1 MSFLRSIFGLR
12 RREREQT
19 MTKGETLFSALT
31 ITLRC
36 QGLLARKGRGGH
48 TVCGPSSIRGFLF
61 RSLLFLLIQAAPP
74 SVRLFAQPQTPVD
87 EPKALTLREAVSIAL
102 KNNPTAQ
109 SADAYAEAVRH
120 AVAGAKAGYYPR
132 VDFSEGFTRG
142 NNPVYVFSSFLIQ
155 RRFTEQNFALGS
167 LNFPTP
173 VDNFRTQFA
182 ASLPLYDAGQ
192 TSRRVRDARLDAQD
206 AQHGL
211 ERTRQQVI
219 FSVINAYLNEL
230 LARESTS
237 VAEASA
243 KSTEEDL
250 ARARTR
256 QEQGQALLSDV
267 LSARVHLAQAKEDL
281 IRARNDIAL
290 AQAELNVAMG
300 VAEDAPSQVQGSL
313 GEAIFQSGTLPERQQ
328 RALAARPDYQQLLIG
343 KEKASNAIRKARAE
357 FLPTIN
363 AFGAW
368 EVDNQ
373 TFAARGGNN
382 WAAGATLNLNVFDG
396 GARQARVA
404 ESHARERQAEAL
416 RVQVASAIRL
426 QVRQAFLNLTAARER
441 VEVSRESA
449 SQSQESLRILED
461 RYGSGL
467 ASITDV
473 LAAETAHTRARCD
486 FLSAVYD
493 YRIAFAGLELA
504 TGELAPDSQ
513 AVAR

>member
-1 MSFLRSIFGLR
+1 
-12 RREREQT
+12 
-19 MTKGETLFSALT
+19 MTNGETLSSALT
-31 ITLRC
+31 ITSRC
-36 QGLLARKGRGGH
+36 QELWARKGRGGH
-48 TVCGPSSIRGFLF
+48 AVYSPSFIRGILC
-61 RSLLFLLIQAAPP
+61 RSLLLLLIQAAPT
-74 SVRLFAQPQTPVD
+74 SVRLFAQSQTPGD

-102 KNNPTAQ
+102 KNNPAAQ

-120 AVAGAKAGYYPR
+120 ALAGAKAGYYPR

-142 NNPVYVFSSFLIQ
+142 NNPVYVFSSLLMQ
-155 RRFTEQNFALGS
+155 RQFTEQNFALGL
-167 LNFPTP
+167 LNFPP
-173 VDNFRTQFA
+173 PLDNFRTQFA

-192 TSRRVRDARLDAQD
+192 NSRRVRDARLEAQE

-219 FSVINAYLNEL
+219 FGVINAYLNEL
-230 LARESTS
+230 LARESAG

-250 ARARTR
+250 ARAQTR

-281 IRARNDIAL
+281 IRAGNDVAV
-290 AQAELNVAMG
+290 AQAEFNVAMG
-300 VAEDAPSQVQGSL
+300 LAEDAPNQVQGSL
-313 GEAIFQSGTLPERQQ
+313 SEAIFQSGSLPDRQQ
-328 RALAARPDYQQLLIG
+328 RALAARADYQQVLIG
-343 KEKASNAIRKARAE
+343 KEKASNTLSKARAE

-363 AFGAW
+363 AFGSW

-373 TFAARGGNN
+373 TFVARGGNS
-382 WAAGATLNLNVFDG
+382 WAAGATLNFNLFDG
-396 GARQARVA
+396 GARRARVA

-416 RVQVASAIRL
+416 RAQMASAIRL

-449 SQSQESLRILED
+449 SQSQESLRILAD

-473 LAAETAHTRARCD
+473 LAAETAHARARRD
-486 FLSAVYD
+486 FLSSVYD

-513 AVAR
+513 AIGR